1 MKNSRQFHKNQPN
14 VQFIHQTNLYLL
26 YINNSTEFMQ
36 KEQLKEE
43 KEVDDEHPQV
53 NSTSK
58 IANFSF
64 ISK

>member
-1 MKNSRQFHKNQPN
+1 
-14 VQFIHQTNLYLL
+14 
-26 YINNSTEFMQ
+26 MQ

-64 ISK
+64 IPK